1 MTEVLVT
8 QDGKPL
14 HQSVQR
20 ALFHSKMRALLLIAP
35 LLMFFIIGYIMPIFS
50 VLYKSVDNDVVFEII
65 PETASMLQEWEPSAG
80 ETPPEA
86 IYASFAREMLT
97 AANQREHGRLGV
109 HFNKDISGLSSKFR
123 RLGRQIKRWDF
134 EDGQPFKDKFIAS
147 DEIWGEAAL
156 WADLKV
162 YSERFTAGNFARAVD
177 GRLTPDGFEIRPE
190 NERFLMKLFVRT
202 LTLSVVITLITLL
215 LGYPIAWLMANVRT
229 RTANL
234 LLIMVLLPF
243 WTSLLVRTA
252 SWRVLLQDTGV
263 INSFLQWGNQSLPF
277 LFSGA
282 PYELMYNQLAVVIA
296 MTHILLPFMILPI
309 YSVMKTIS
317 PSYVRAAL
325 SMGANDW
332 TAFWRV
338 YFPLTVTGIGAGA
351 ILVFILSVGYYITPA
366 IVGGTDGTFISNS
379 IASYLKSNQGLGAA
393 LASLLLFIVLILY
406 FLYDRFVGI
415 DKTKLQ

>member
-1 MTEVLVT
+1 MTDVLVT